1 MTNERSETPER
12 GDARFLLTLLPQWV
26 KALHGIQHMLAKGD
40 LRLFTV
46 VVAEFR
52 WMLVLGMVGFSSV
65 LTLFLDCLHFFV
77 FLELFS
83 GPLGLSC
90 PFPLSLLCLPGVS
103 LGTLPFRC
111 IVMLLIAISPALNP
125 TAPSIPQS
133 L

>member
-1 MTNERSETPER
+1 
-12 GDARFLLTLLPQWV
+12 
-26 KALHGIQHMLAKGD
+26 MLAKGD

-46 VVAEFR
+46 VVAELR
-52 WMLVLGMVGFSSV
+52 SMLVLGIVGFSSV
-65 LTLFLDCLHFFV
+65 LTLFLDCLHLFV

-90 PFPLSLLCLPGVS
+90 PFPLSLLCLLGVS

-125 TAPSIPQS
+125 TAPSPFPNPRNGF
-133 L
+133 